1 MDFWQ
6 NEEQAPYSVGSAT
19 APYSGGYTTMPKPT
33 TSPYQTQIPS
43 AMPKPYQAPQPISPG
58 ATLQQKSAPYQAPPL
73 QPSAPAP
80 APRPAAPAA
89 PAYNSSAWNTDG
101 YAAPSYLANRANAK
115 AIPGWDMRKWQDA
128 NHQTP
133 KYVVG
138 RILSQFAPTTE
149 SLPHAF
155 QEIQRAYPQATFNGK
170 DKIDLDGA
178 GPMGPVDVLQG
189 AGSGGRAWRWG
200 ANDGAAKTAQGGQ
213 GDILSALLGLASGGF
228 NEQPQQ
234 PAFDQNAFL
243 EQLQKLFSQY
253 QTPQANGPRIVWG

>member
-1 MDFWQ
+1 MSLFPASSP
-6 NEEQAPYSVGSAT
+6 EQADWEYRN
-19 APYSGGYTTMPKPT
+19 YSGLPNAGLPTGARDYTTPWRPTT
-33 TSPYQTQIPS
+33 TSPQPTTVS
-43 AMPKPYQAPQPISPG
+43 GSSQAPQLPKPP
-58 ATLQQKSAPYQAPPL
+58 AAPYQAPPL

-80 APRPAAPAA
+80 APRPAA

-149 SLPHAF
+149 NLPHAF

-200 ANDGAAKTAQGGQ
+200 ANDGAAQGAQGGQ
-213 GDILSALLGLASGGF
+213 DNILAALLGLASGGF

-243 EQLQKLFSQY
+243 EQLQQLFSQY
-253 QTPQANGPRIVWG
+253 QAPQANGPRIVWG